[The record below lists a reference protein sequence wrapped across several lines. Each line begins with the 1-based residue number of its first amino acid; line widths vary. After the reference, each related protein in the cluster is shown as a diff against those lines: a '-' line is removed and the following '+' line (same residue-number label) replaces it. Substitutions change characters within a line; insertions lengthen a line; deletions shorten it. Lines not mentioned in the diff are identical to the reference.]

1 MKSFE
6 YEMVEDSI
14 PQDENL
20 RLAGLRFRAS
30 RGDKSVV
37 PELKEALIER
47 KALPFYEIIA
57 TELDWPK
64 DAEIKSKLEAEIAKE
79 LEELDT
85 KLKDAEDNAGE
96 SEVREA
102 LLARADFFA
111 RIFDREKAEE
121 AYEKTFKVTIGV
133 GQKIDIVLSL
143 IRMGLTAMDYKFI
156 AKNIAR
162 AKELVEKGGDWE
174 RRNRLKVYEATYLA
188 ARRDI
193 KAAATLFLD
202 SLQTFSATEL
212 FDFKKFIFY
221 TVITALVSVDR
232 PTLKEKVA
240 GSPEVLSVVLEDAKL
255 NDFLN
260 ALIDCD
266 HRKYT
271 ATMPDILDVLAED
284 RYLSVHRN
292 YIGRELRVVSYSQF
306 LSSYQSVT
314 LEAMCRNFGIGLEFM
329 DRELSRFISAGRL
342 NCKIDMVGGVV
353 ETTRPDAKNALYQKT
368 IKQGDLLLN
377 RVQKLSRVIDI

>member
-1 MKSFE
+1 
-6 YEMVEDSI
+6 MVEDVI
-14 PQDENL
+14 AQDENL
-20 RLAGLRFRAS
+20 RLAELRFKAA
-30 RGDKSVV
+30 RGDSEAAASLKK
-37 PELKEALIER
+37 ELTER
-47 KALPFYEIIA
+47 KALPFYQLVA

-64 DAEIKSKLEAEIAKE
+64 DAALLESMESEVTKE
-79 LEELDT
+79 LEDLDA
-85 KLKDAEDNAGE
+85 KVKDAEENAGE

-102 LLARADFFA
+102 LLARAEFFA
-111 RIFDREKAEE
+111 RIFDRTKAEE
-121 AYEKTFKVTIGV
+121 AYERTFKATIGI
-133 GQKIDIVLSL
+133 GQKIDIVLAL
-143 IRMGLTAMDYKFI
+143 IRLGLTAMDFKFV
-156 AKNIAR
+156 AKNITR

-174 RRNRLKVYEATYLA
+174 RRNRLKVYEATYLV

-193 KAAATLFLD
+193 KGAAALFLD

-212 FDFKKFIFY
+212 FDYKKFVFY
-221 TVITALVSVDR
+221 TVITSLVSVDR

-240 GSPEVLSVVLEDAKL
+240 DAPEILTVVLE
-255 NDFLN
+255 NESLN
-260 ALIDCD
+260 AFLSSLIDCNY
-266 HRKYT
+266 KNYT
-271 ATMPDILDVLAED
+271 ATLPDILDVIGED

-306 LSSYQSVT
+306 LASYQSVT
-314 LEAMCRNFGIGLEFM
+314 LEAMCRNFGVGAGFM
-329 DRELSRFISAGRL
+329 DRELSRFIAAGRL